1 MAIDS
6 YKLKNGQTRY
16 RATIY
21 INGERIKQQRGFKT
35 KKEARDFEARVRIEG
50 APKPKK
56 TYDEVEKLY
65 LASLENKREESTI
78 YNLEKRLQKHI
89 PKYWRRRNIAA
100 IKPEECQQYV
110 NDIANDFAPSS
121 AKIFV
126 SDANKVF
133 EYAFNLEL
141 VKRNPFNQIIKPSG
155 GESNAEE
162 KWAMWTPEQIG
173 LFLETAANTGNP
185 FMYPLFRLVL
195 FSGMRRSEAIGIRW
209 KDFDYERR
217 TISIVNAVVVG
228 RHGAQT
234 ERHPKNHSER
244 VIMIDAET
252 ADAIE
257 ALRGFATTERIFP
270 FCATTALRWF
280 RKVEK
285 DAGLPHSRLHNL
297 RHEHCTVLLENGA
310 YLKDVQ
316 QRLGHKD
323 ANTTLN
329 IYAHANKDKAKV
341 LEHLPENHYTA
352 HYTER

>member
-6 YKLKNGQTRY
+6 YKLSNGQTRY
-16 RATIY
+16 RVSVY
-21 INGERIKQQRGFKT
+21 VNGKRVKQKRGFKT
-35 KKEARDFEARVRIEG
+35 KKEARDYEARVRLEG
-50 APKPKK
+50 APKPYK
-56 TYDEVEKLY
+56 TYGEVEELY

-89 PKYWRRRNIAA
+89 PKDWRRRNIAA

-121 AKIFV
+121 AGIYI

-141 VKRNPFNQIIKPSG
+141 VRRNPFNQVIKPKSR
-155 GESNAEE
+155 ESSTEE
-162 KWAMWTPEQIG
+162 KWALWTPEQIG
-173 LFLETAANTGNP
+173 LFLETAASMDDPLIYP
-185 FMYPLFRLVL
+185 FFRLVL
-195 FSGMRRSEAIGIRW
+195 FSGMRRGEALGIRW
-209 KDFDYERR
+209 KDFDSEHG
-217 TISIVNAVVVG
+217 TISIVNAVALNRNG
-228 RHGAQT
+228 GPT

-244 VIMIDAET
+244 IISIDDDT

-270 FCATTALRWF
+270 ICATTAGKWF
-280 RKVEK
+280 RNVEK
-285 DAGLPHSRLHNL
+285 AAGLPHSRLHNL

-329 IYAHANKDKAKV
+329 IYAHANKDKSKI

-352 HYTER
+352 HYKEP